1 MTDQERLLTAI
12 YVEAQE
18 TNKLL
23 HLVSEQLGAV
33 FAEAGKLRDKY
44 DPERVLREGTGG
56 VLQPLASSE
65 GPPGTLG
72 LPFCIARRYIARRS
86 RASQSERI
94 GAGTSGSSL
103 AC

>member
-44 DPERVLREGTGG
+44 DPEEFYVKAPEEYFNR
-56 VLQPLASSE
+56 
-65 GPPGTLG
+65 
-72 LPFCIARRYIARRS
+72 
-86 RASQSERI
+86 
-94 GAGTSGSSL
+94 
-103 AC
+103 